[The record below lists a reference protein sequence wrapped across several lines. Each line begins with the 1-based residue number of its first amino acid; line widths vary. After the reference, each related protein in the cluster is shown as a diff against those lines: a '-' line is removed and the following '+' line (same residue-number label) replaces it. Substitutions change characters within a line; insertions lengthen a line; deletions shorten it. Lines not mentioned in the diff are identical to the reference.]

1 MTREAKRMMKWMIA
15 LLGMMALL
23 IGVRPAPA
31 NAAACS
37 DGLVQRISVLTGG
50 AEGAGGVVTG
60 LSNDGRYVVMLG
72 NGLSLTDATAFTD
85 VYVHDRANCV
95 TALVSVATGGVQA
108 NADATGAAISGDGRY
123 VAFTSA
129 ATNLA
134 PSDDPGDDVFVHDTV
149 TGVTARISDA
159 NGGELPK
166 LSADGRY
173 VAYKS
178 MVDTQ
183 VYRFDRQT
191 STRTLAS
198 VAAPGTPVTVG
209 AVAFTRAIT
218 PDGRYVLFASLAPYA
233 PTDTN
238 STNDGYVRDM
248 VGGTTE
254 RVTLTTGGAQID
266 DSNAVVDL
274 SENARY
280 VLFYTTSG
288 LVAGDTNGAS
298 DVYVYD
304 RQTQTVELISRREN
318 GSAGNTMSI
327 AGGISGDGRF
337 AVFYSLANNFILG
350 DSNGVFD
357 VFLHDR
363 TYRTTRLASRAD
375 SGAIGN
381 GQSSQPFIS
390 RDGRVLAYTSGA
402 SNLVPNDTNG
412 TGDVFAGDA
421 RVIGQANWLNN
432 GDFSTT
438 TLGNGNG
445 TWGRF
450 GTPTDAAMVY
460 QFSGGRFEFYRA
472 TGGTSAVLLQNTGVP
487 LPANTPITAYMALG
501 NTSPSRMRVLAMLHS
516 QDFSDLQ
523 VCVFWLEP
531 GTSDAIYVMETYTT
545 KAWAGA
551 SLSLYASP
559 DRPSGWIQVDNVDLT
574 WTPGGRVDATLC
586 NEPIAFGNDPE
597 PDSGNLVV
605 NGDFTQEVIGGTP
618 IGRWGYFATPNN
630 TFINFRFNNG
640 VFEFYRVTGGQ
651 SAVILQNTVV
661 AIPPYNAIEATM
673 LLGNSSS
680 QRKRVLVMLHDG
692 DFQDLQICSFWLQP
706 NTPLDTYIML
716 TWTTK
721 PWAAAHISLYASP
734 DTAQGWIQVDNVVYR
749 HRPALAPIGT
759 ECYERGAL
767 PFDIESR
774 LADAPL
780 PDLPTLIPTA
790 LAITPSP
797 YVPALDGAPMELSAL
812 AEIESVPDSG
822 AEGSAGAE
830 GGVSE

>member
-1 MTREAKRMMKWMIA
+1 MKRLIVLIA
-15 LLGMMALL
+15 VPALL
-23 IGVRPAPA
+23 ISAHPTPTRAAP
-31 NAAACS
+31 CS
-37 DGLVQRISVLTGG
+37 DGLVGRVSVQTGGAQALTGG
-50 AEGAGGVVTG
+50 TVTG

-85 VYVHDRANCV
+85 VYIHDRANCL
-95 TALVSVATGGVQA
+95 TMLVSVATGGVQA
-108 NADATGAAISGDGRY
+108 NADATDAAISGDGRY
-123 VAFTSA
+123 IAFSST

-134 PSDDPGDDVFVHDTV
+134 PTDDPGSDVFVHDTV
-149 TGVTARISDA
+149 TGVTTRISDA
-159 NGGELPK
+159 NGGSNPR
-166 LSADGRY
+166 LSADGRFVSY
-173 VAYKS
+173 QS
-178 MVDTQ
+178 IGDTQ

-191 STRTLAS
+191 SARVLAS
-198 VAAPGTPVTVG
+198 VPAPMTPVTIG
-209 AVAFTRAIT
+209 AVAFNRGIS
-218 PDGRYVLFASLAPYA
+218 PDGRYVLFASDAPYV
-233 PTDTN
+233 PDDTN
-238 STNDGYVRDM
+238 TVNDGYIRDLTA
-248 VGGTTE
+248 GTTE
-254 RVTLTTGGAQID
+254 RVTLKAGGAQIAAPSAVTDMTD
-266 DSNAVVDL
+266 DV
-274 SENARY
+274 RY
-280 VLFYTTSG
+280 VVFHTTES
-288 LVAGDTNGAS
+288 LVSADTNGAS
-298 DVYVYD
+298 DVYLYD
-304 RQTQTVELISRREN
+304 RQTQTAALMSQRDN
-318 GSAGNTMSI
+318 GSAGNNTAI
-327 AGGISGDGRF
+327 DGRISGDGRF
-337 AVFYSLANNFILG
+337 VAFASVANNFILG
-350 DSNGVFD
+350 DSNGAFD

-363 TYRTTRLASRAD
+363 TYGSTRLASRAD

-381 GQSSQPFIS
+381 GQSLQPYIS
-390 RDGRVLAYTSGA
+390 RDGRALAYTSSA
-402 SNLVPNDTNG
+402 SNLVAGDTNG
-412 TGDVFAGDA
+412 ASDGFAGDA

-438 TLGNGNG
+438 TLGSGNG

-487 LPANTPITAYMALG
+487 LPANTPISAYMELG
-501 NTSPSRMRVLAMLHS
+501 NSSPSRMRVLAMLHS

-531 GTSDAIYVMETYTT
+531 GTSDAIYVMDTYTT

-559 DRPSGWIQVDNVDLT
+559 DRAAGWIQVDNVDLT
-574 WTPGGRVDATLC
+574 WTPGGRVDSTLC

-605 NGDFTQEVIGGTP
+605 NGDFTQPVIGGTP

-630 TFINFRFNNG
+630 TFIDFRFNNG

-661 AIPPYNAIEATM
+661 ALPPYNAIEATM

-680 QRKRVLVMLHDG
+680 QRKRLLVMLHDG

-706 NTPLDTYIML
+706 NTPLETYIML
-716 TWTTK
+716 SWTTK

-734 DTAQGWIQVDNVVYR
+734 DTSQGWIQVDNVVYR

-767 PFDIESR
+767 PFNIESR

-780 PDLPTLIPTA
+780 PDLPALIPTA
-790 LAITPSP
+790 PAITPSP
-797 YVPALDGAPMELSAL
+797 YVPALDGALMELPVTIPNQP
-812 AEIESVPDSG
+812 AEDTAGS
-822 AEGSAGAE
+822 AEGS
-830 GGVSE
+830 VSE